1 MSMNYNKNKTS
12 VALNPGLSHWK
23 LQRLSALILIPLII
37 WTIFSFMINMSSE
50 YNQAI
55 EWIKN
60 PVNSTILILLLA
72 VVFYHSGMGLQVVIE
87 DYISNI
93 KLRNT
98 MIVFCKMTLFLLA
111 TISIISVLKILF
123 Y

>member
-1 MSMNYNKNKTS
+1 
-12 VALNPGLSHWK
+12 
-23 LQRLSALILIPLII
+23 
-37 WTIFSFMINMSSE
+37 MINMSSE

-98 MIVFCKMTLFLLA
+98 MIVFCKMILFLLA
-111 TISIISVLKILF
+111 TISIISVLRILF

>member
-1 MSMNYNKNKTS
+1 MSVNYNKNNTS
-12 VALNPGLSHWK
+12 APLNSGLSHWK
-23 LQRLSALILIPLII
+23 LQRLSALALIPLII
-37 WTIFSFMINMSSE
+37 WTIFSFVIIMFSE

-55 EWIKN
+55 EWIEN
-60 PVNSTILILLLA
+60 PFNSTLLIFLLT
-72 VVFYHSGMGLQVVIE
+72 VIFFHSGMGLQVVIE

-98 MIVFCKMTLFLLA
+98 MILFCNTILFLLA
-111 TISIISVLKILF
+111 TISIISILKILF

>member
-1 MSMNYNKNKTS
+1 MSVNYNKNKTS
-12 VALNPGLSHWK
+12 VPLNSGLSHWK

-60 PVNSTILILLLA
+60 PVNSTVLILLLA

-93 KLRNT
+93 NLRNK
-98 MIVFCKMTLFLLA
+98 MIVFCNMILFLLA
-111 TISIISVLKILF
+111 TISIISILRILF

>member
-1 MSMNYNKNKTS
+1 MSVNYNKNKTS
-12 VALNPGLSHWK
+12 APLNSGLSHWK
-23 LQRLSALILIPLII
+23 LQRLSALALIPLII
-37 WTIFSFMINMSSE
+37 WTIFSFMIIMSSE

-60 PVNSTILILLLA
+60 PVNSTMLIFLLA
-72 VVFYHSGMGLQVVIE
+72 VTFFHSGMGLQVVIE

-98 MIVFCKMTLFLLA
+98 MILFCNAILFLLA
-111 TISIISVLKILF
+111 TISIISILKILF

>member
-1 MSMNYNKNKTS
+1 MSDNYKKNKTS
-12 VALNPGLSHWK
+12 TPLNSGLSHWK
-23 LQRLSALILIPLII
+23 LQRLSALALIPLII
-37 WTIFSFMINMSSE
+37 WTIFSFMIIMSSE

-60 PVNSTILILLLA
+60 PVNSTMLIFLLA
-72 VVFYHSGMGLQVVIE
+72 VTFFHSGMGLQVVIE

-98 MIVFCKMTLFLLA
+98 MIVFCNTILFLLA
-111 TISIISVLKILF
+111 TISIISILRILF
-123 Y
+123 F